1 MFLTL
6 PWQLN
11 DTLICYSEYAYLYT
25 QTWFFVPPVAFYI
38 AEIFSNKCFSS
49 PFYFRLLSGRLT
61 KGHRSQRNKHK
72 QTLHTQGKRPVE
84 PLQIWGG
91 NRIISQTCPRQHEH
105 RKGSGGCWRSVAG
118 RHERLQSECSL
129 SLTSSR
135 NGVLL
140 SLPHRAGD

>member
-25 QTWFFVPPVAFYI
+25 QTWFFVPPVAFSI
-38 AEIFSNKCFSS
+38 AEISNKCFSS
-49 PFYFRLLSGRLT
+49 PFYFRLQSGKLT
-61 KGHRSQRNKHK
+61 KGHRSQGNKHK
-72 QTLHTQGKRPVE
+72 QTLHTQEKRSVE

-91 NRIISQTCPRQHEH
+91 NRIISQTCPRECEH
-105 RKGSGGCWRSVAG
+105 RKGNGCCSRSAAS
-118 RHERLQSECSL
+118 RRERLLSECSL

-135 NGVLL
+135 DGVLL
-140 SLPHRAGD
+140 SLPHRPGD